1 MKQVFSLIFFSVYL
15 SILWAD
21 ELNHKNSPKASELF
35 LQAETAFQ
43 SNQWETS
50 LSLFNQVI
58 EINPESVAAWVGMG
72 LSLNHLGLYRR
83 AIEPIQQAAR
93 LEPNDATIHAMLAQ
107 TYLKNRQYVQAD
119 TWYQKAIKMHL
130 ENAPVSWYLDLGFI
144 ETQLGNLEK
153 ARRYYLVAVQLYPR
167 SVAAYQNLGIL
178 LLNQNRLD
186 EADACFYTV
195 LSIQKDIGA
204 ALFGQGEV
212 AFKRTDYTQ
221 AIVFYRQ
228 AIEREPKVPQYH
240 RAMGQTLLRLG
251 KALEGYQYLAKSKR
265 LRAEQF
271 RHEAHRSARQK
282 DWPQVISKLKLAMER
297 DPTYLSALE
306 DLAYVYAQQERLSLA
321 ESVLSNGLM
330 RVKDWAPGYWQR
342 GEVRFRLR
350 NYDLAEIDLR
360 KAIELAPS
368 AAPPKFALARL
379 LLEQRKSLI
388 EALEL
393 AETVNRLTPKPE
405 HYQLWLDVKNYID

>member
-1 MKQVFSLIFFSVYL
+1 MKRVVSLIFFSFFF
-15 SILWAD
+15 SMLWAD
-21 ELNHKNSPKASELF
+21 ELNPKNSPKTSELF

-58 EINPESVAAWVGMG
+58 EINPELVAAWVGIG
-72 LSLNHLGLYRR
+72 LSLNHLGLYWR
-83 AIEPIQQAAR
+83 AIEPIQQAVR
-93 LEPNDATIHAMLAQ
+93 LEPNDATIHAILAQ

-130 ENAPVSWYLDLGFI
+130 ENAPVKWYLDLGFI

-153 ARRYYLVAVQLYPR
+153 ARRYYLVAAQLYPR

-204 ALFGQGEV
+204 ALFGKGEV

-221 AIVFYRQ
+221 AIVFYQQ
-228 AIEREPKVPQYH
+228 AIEREPTVPQYH

-251 KALEGYQYLAKSKR
+251 KASEAYQYLAKSKR

-271 RHEAHRSARQK
+271 RHEAHRAARQK
-282 DWPQVISKLKLAMER
+282 DWSQVISKLKRAMER
-297 DPTYLSALE
+297 DPTYLSVVE
-306 DLAYVYAQQERLSLA
+306 DLAYVYVQQEKLSLA
-321 ESVLSNGLM
+321 ESVLSTGLM
-330 RVKDWAPGYWQR
+330 QVKDWAPGYWQR
-342 GEVRFRLR
+342 GEVRFQLR

-368 AAPPKFALARL
+368 AAPPKFALAQL
-379 LLEQRKSLI
+379 LFEQKKSLV

-393 AETVNRLTPKPE
+393 AETVNRLTPKAKY
-405 HYQLWLDVKNYID
+405 HQLWMDIKNYID

>member
-1 MKQVFSLIFFSVYL
+1 MKRVVSLIFFSFFF
-15 SILWAD
+15 SMLWAD
-21 ELNHKNSPKASELF
+21 ELNLKNSPKTSELF

-58 EINPESVAAWVGMG
+58 EINPELVAAWVGIG
-72 LSLNHLGLYRR
+72 LSLNHLGLYWR
-83 AIEPIQQAAR
+83 AIEPIQQAVR
-93 LEPNDATIHAMLAQ
+93 LEPNDATIHAILAQ

-130 ENAPVSWYLDLGFI
+130 ENAPVKWYLDLGFI

-153 ARRYYLVAVQLYPR
+153 ARRYYLVAAQLYPR

-204 ALFGQGEV
+204 ALFGKGEV

-221 AIVFYRQ
+221 AIVFYQQ
-228 AIEREPKVPQYH
+228 AIEREPTVPQYH

-251 KALEGYQYLAKSKR
+251 KASEAYQYLAKSKR
-265 LRAEQF
+265 LHAEQF
-271 RHEAHRSARQK
+271 RHEAHRAARQK
-282 DWPQVISKLKLAMER
+282 DWPQVISKLKRAMER
-297 DPTYLSALE
+297 DPTYLSVVE
-306 DLAYVYAQQERLSLA
+306 DLAYVYVQQEKLSLA

-330 RVKDWAPGYWQR
+330 QVKDWAPGYWQR
-342 GEVRFRLR
+342 GEVRFQLR

-368 AAPPKFALARL
+368 AAPPKFVLAQL
-379 LLEQRKSLI
+379 LFEQKKSLV

-393 AETVNRLTPKPE
+393 AETVNRLTPKAKY
-405 HYQLWLDVKNYID
+405 HQLWMDIKNYID

>member
-1 MKQVFSLIFFSVYL
+1 MKRVVSLIFFSFFF
-15 SILWAD
+15 SMLWAD
-21 ELNHKNSPKASELF
+21 ELNPKNSPKTSELF

-58 EINPESVAAWVGMG
+58 EINPESVAAWVGIG
-72 LSLNHLGLYRR
+72 LSLNHLGLNWR
-83 AIEPIQQAAR
+83 AIEPIQQAVR
-93 LEPNDATIHAMLAQ
+93 LEPNDATIHAIFAQ

-130 ENAPVSWYLDLGFI
+130 ENVPVKWYLDLGFI

-153 ARRYYLVAVQLYPR
+153 ARRYYLVAAQLYPR

-204 ALFGQGEV
+204 ALFGKGEV

-221 AIVFYRQ
+221 AIVFYQQ
-228 AIEREPKVPQYH
+228 AIEREPTVPQYH

-251 KALEGYQYLAKSKR
+251 KASEAYQYLAKSKR

-271 RHEAHRSARQK
+271 RREAHRAARQK
-282 DWPQVISKLKLAMER
+282 DWPQVISKLKRAMER
-297 DPTYLSALE
+297 DPTYLSVVE
-306 DLAYVYAQQERLSLA
+306 DLAYVYVQQEKLSLA
-321 ESVLSNGLM
+321 ESVLSTGLM
-330 RVKDWAPGYWQR
+330 QVKDWAPGYWQR
-342 GEVRFRLR
+342 GEVRFQLR

-368 AAPPKFALARL
+368 AAPPKFALAQL
-379 LLEQRKSLI
+379 LFEQKKSLA

-393 AETVNRLTPKPE
+393 AETVNRLTPKAKY
-405 HYQLWLDVKNYID
+405 HQLWLDVKNYID